1 MEEGA
6 HAGATAVHDRSCL
19 SCRVQ
24 RLIRRTICLCLTADR
39 LFLQYAVCPAGI
51 AQLVEHNLAKVG
63 VASSSLVSRSRLL
76 IDRHRRNGADR
87 SHGLS
92 GRVVMQRPAKPCT
105 PVRFRPQP
113 PFPASFTFP
122 PRLSILPAG
131 LDISPALHGR
141 ESGGCRDQHCP
152 GGGIGR
158 RSGLVRVP
166 HAETRGCTGVKFGEP
181 LTGRADGDPELSPC
195 GAWESVETRRLLPK
209 CRTAYGKGIVQT
221 TKRVEDAW

>member
-122 PRLSILPAG
+122 PRLSILPTG
-131 LDISPALHGR
+131 LDIPRDPRPRIGGMSGANTARVAELADAADSSGSP
-141 ESGGCRDQHCP
+141 
-152 GGGIGR
+152 
-158 RSGLVRVP
+158 
-166 HAETRGCTGVKFGEP
+166 TR
-181 LTGRADGDPELSPC
+181 
-195 GAWESVETRRLLPK
+195 
-209 CRTAYGKGIVQT
+209 
-221 TKRVEDAW
+221 KRVGEQGSNSGNP